1 MCTVGTDQGAFFWG
15 HVLEEGT
22 WTRSSL
28 HAIVQPGSRS
38 YIWALYIEQESSLP
52 YSYQYCRQIGLVDL
66 ICVQWS
72 INTSASGMWW
82 EKDEY
87 CGSANM
93 WGSSLATR
101 KKKRERILWPSFL
114 ASQILASFGHPFAH
128 VFHELSGT
136 PDSHAVSQGR
146 GALLRHLCP
155 FADSAAPESGCRMS
169 GRVFFLLTR
178 LTVPAFKDSSFG
190 SLPKVTFHPGFT
202 TSALQLWHPVG
213 HFQQRS
219 GGNHWY
225 VIYPSHI
232 EPIRLS
238 APSGISPLVLS

>member
-114 ASQILASFGHPFAH
+114 ASRILASFGHPFAH

-155 FADSAAPESGCRMS
+155 FAGSAAPESGCRMS
-169 GRVFFLLTR
+169 GRVFFC
-178 LTVPAFKDSSFG
+178 
-190 SLPKVTFHPGFT
+190 
-202 TSALQLWHPVG
+202 LQDWQYLHLKIV
-213 HFQQRS
+213 
-219 GGNHWY
+219 
-225 VIYPSHI
+225 
-232 EPIRLS
+232 
-238 APSGISPLVLS
+238 PLVLCQKSLSTQGSPLLHCSFGILLDISSKDLVGITGMS

>member
-1 MCTVGTDQGAFFWG
+1 MCTVGTDQGVFFWG

-114 ASQILASFGHPFAH
+114 ASRILASFGHPFAH
-128 VFHELSGT
+128 VIHELSGT

-155 FADSAAPESGCRMS
+155 FAGSAAPESGCRMS
-169 GRVFFLLTR
+169 GRVFFC
-178 LTVPAFKDSSFG
+178 
-190 SLPKVTFHPGFT
+190 
-202 TSALQLWHPVG
+202 LQDWQYLHLKIV
-213 HFQQRS
+213 
-219 GGNHWY
+219 
-225 VIYPSHI
+225 
-232 EPIRLS
+232 
-238 APSGISPLVLS
+238 PLVLCQKLLSTQGSPLLHCSFGILLDISSKDLVGITGMSYTPHT

>member
-1 MCTVGTDQGAFFWG
+1 MCTVGTDQGAFFSG

-93 WGSSLATR
+93 RGSSLATR
-101 KKKRERILWPSFL
+101 KKKTWENSMTLIL
-114 ASQILASFGHPFAH
+114 G
-128 VFHELSGT
+128 LSNIGQFWT
-136 PDSHAVSQGR
+136 P
-146 GALLRHLCP
+146 LCLCFSWAIRYSRQP
-155 FADSAAPESGCRMS
+155 CS
-169 GRVFFLLTR
+169 LTR
-178 LTVPAFKDSSFG
+178 KRSPFETSVP
-190 SLPKVTFHPGFT
+190 LC
-202 TSALQLWHPVG
+202 
-213 HFQQRS
+213 R
-219 GGNHWY
+219 
-225 VIYPSHI
+225 
-232 EPIRLS
+232 
-238 APSGISPLVLS
+238 

>member
-114 ASQILASFGHPFAH
+114 ASRILASFGHPFAH

-155 FADSAAPESGCRMS
+155 FAGSAAPESGCRMS
-169 GRVFFLLTR
+169 GRVFFC
-178 LTVPAFKDSSFG
+178 
-190 SLPKVTFHPGFT
+190 
-202 TSALQLWHPVG
+202 LQDWQYLHLKI
-213 HFQQRS
+213 F
-219 GGNHWY
+219 
-225 VIYPSHI
+225 
-232 EPIRLS
+232 
-238 APSGISPLVLS
+238 PLVLCQKSLSTQGSLLLHCSFGILLDISSKDLVGITGMS

>member
-114 ASQILASFGHPFAH
+114 ASRILASFGHPFAH

-155 FADSAAPESGCRMS
+155 FAGSAAPESGCRMS
-169 GRVFFLLTR
+169 GRVFF
-178 LTVPAFKDSSFG
+178 FC
-190 SLPKVTFHPGFT
+190 
-202 TSALQLWHPVG
+202 LQDWQYLHLKIV
-213 HFQQRS
+213 
-219 GGNHWY
+219 
-225 VIYPSHI
+225 
-232 EPIRLS
+232 
-238 APSGISPLVLS
+238 PLVLCQKSLSTQGSPLLHCSFGILLDISSKDLVGITGMSYTPHT

>member
-114 ASQILASFGHPFAH
+114 ASRILASFGHPFAH

-155 FADSAAPESGCRMS
+155 FAGSAAPESGCRMS
-169 GRVFFLLTR
+169 GRVFFC
-178 LTVPAFKDSSFG
+178 
-190 SLPKVTFHPGFT
+190 
-202 TSALQLWHPVG
+202 LQDWQYLHLKIV
-213 HFQQRS
+213 
-219 GGNHWY
+219 
-225 VIYPSHI
+225 
-232 EPIRLS
+232 
-238 APSGISPLVLS
+238 PLVLCQKSLSTQGSPLLHCSFGILLDISSKDLVGITGMSYTPHT

>member
-1 MCTVGTDQGAFFWG
+1 MCTVGTDQGAFFSG

-28 HAIVQPGSRS
+28 HAIVQRGSRS

-114 ASQILASFGHPFAH
+114 ASRILASFGHPFAH

-155 FADSAAPESGCRMS
+155 FAGSAAPESGCRMS
-169 GRVFFLLTR
+169 GRVFFC
-178 LTVPAFKDSSFG
+178 
-190 SLPKVTFHPGFT
+190 
-202 TSALQLWHPVG
+202 LQDWQYLHLKIV
-213 HFQQRS
+213 
-219 GGNHWY
+219 
-225 VIYPSHI
+225 
-232 EPIRLS
+232 
-238 APSGISPLVLS
+238 PLVLCQKLLSTQGSPLLHCSFGILLDISSKDLVGITGMSYTPHT

>member
-1 MCTVGTDQGAFFWG
+1 MCTVGTDQGVFFWG

-101 KKKRERILWPSFL
+101 KKRERILWPSFL

-128 VFHELSGT
+128 VIHELSGT

-155 FADSAAPESGCRMS
+155 FAGSAAPESGCRMS
-169 GRVFFLLTR
+169 GRVFFF
-178 LTVPAFKDSSFG
+178 VYKIDS
-190 SLPKVTFHPGFT
+190 TC
-202 TSALQLWHPVG
+202 
-213 HFQQRS
+213 
-219 GGNHWY
+219 
-225 VIYPSHI
+225 I
-232 EPIRLS
+232 
-238 APSGISPLVLS
+238 

>member
-28 HAIVQPGSRS
+28 HALVQRGSRS

-114 ASQILASFGHPFAH
+114 ASRILASFGHPFAH

-155 FADSAAPESGCRMS
+155 FAGSAAPESGCRMS
-169 GRVFFLLTR
+169 GRVFFC
-178 LTVPAFKDSSFG
+178 
-190 SLPKVTFHPGFT
+190 
-202 TSALQLWHPVG
+202 LQDWQYLHLKIV
-213 HFQQRS
+213 
-219 GGNHWY
+219 
-225 VIYPSHI
+225 
-232 EPIRLS
+232 
-238 APSGISPLVLS
+238 PLVLCQKSLSTQGSPLLHCSFGILLDISSKDLVGITGMS